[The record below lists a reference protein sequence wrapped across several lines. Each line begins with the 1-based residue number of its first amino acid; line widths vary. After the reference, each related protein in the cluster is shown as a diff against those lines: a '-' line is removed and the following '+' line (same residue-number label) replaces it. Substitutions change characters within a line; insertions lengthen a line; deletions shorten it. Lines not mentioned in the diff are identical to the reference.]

1 MTKIKD
7 RMLGVMEDVFQIG
20 KADITDQSS
29 PESIKEWDSLKH
41 MLLLMALEE
50 EFEFRFTDNEMAQ
63 CLSVESIMEVLSN
76 KK

>member
-1 MTKIKD
+1 
-7 RMLGVMEDVFQIG
+7 MLGVMEDVFQIG

-29 PESIKEWDSLKH
+29 PKSVKEWDSLKH